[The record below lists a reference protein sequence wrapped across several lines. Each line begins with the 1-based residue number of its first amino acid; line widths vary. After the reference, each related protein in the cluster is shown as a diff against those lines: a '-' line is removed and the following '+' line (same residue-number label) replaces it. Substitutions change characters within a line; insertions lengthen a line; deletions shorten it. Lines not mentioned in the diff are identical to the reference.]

1 MRKKDKKGQKPVT
14 FLNSRGLIFDPL
26 AYFSFFGGN
35 KTRHWNSTQTLHNE
49 NTKLYNRLTSGQ

>member
-1 MRKKDKKGQKPVT
+1 MRQRDKKGQKPVT
-14 FLNSRGLIFDPL
+14 FLNSRGLILDPKT
-26 AYFSFFGGN
+26 YFRN